1 MRTAPLPFRA
11 TKMASQVAARC
22 LKEKSGRPRE
32 HAGQKPNRIS
42 KLMTSK
48 GSEFLKF
55 NYVYVSLA
63 KQKKKTFFR
72 YCST

>member
-48 GSEFLKF
+48 GSEFFKS

-63 KQKKKTFFR
+63 KQKNYFLLLF
-72 YCST
+72 Y